1 MVNYLAL
8 LGWSIGDDRDIFTP
22 AELVAAFDGHRIS
35 GNPARFD
42 RKKAE
47 SINGAHLRL
56 LAPEDFAD
64 RLLGYLVA
72 RGDLPAAPSD
82 RQVALVAA
90 AAPLVQERSALL
102 SEAALMIRFLTTAEF
117 AVDPAAASKVLTA
130 AALPVL
136 ASTIATVR
144 ALPEFTA
151 AALEPALKSTL
162 VDELGFKPKV
172 AFAPVRVAV
181 TGRTISPPLYESME
195 LLGRDQT
202 LVRLRAALRVAG
214 G

>member
-1 MVNYLAL
+1 M
-8 LGWSIGDDRDIFTP
+8 P
-22 AELVAAFDGHRIS
+22 AEPS
-35 GNPARFD
+35 
-42 RKKAE
+42 AE
-47 SINGAHLRL
+47 
-56 LAPEDFAD
+56 
-64 RLLGYLVA
+64 
-72 RGDLPAAPSD
+72 
-82 RQVALVAA
+82 QVALVTS

-102 SEAALMIRFLTTAEF
+102 SEAALMMRFLITEDF

-136 ASTIATVR
+136 ASTIATVQ
-144 ALPEFTA
+144 ALPEFSA
-151 AALEPALKSTL
+151 ATLEPALKSTL

-195 LLGRDQT
+195 LLGREVT
-202 LVRLRAALRVAG
+202 LLRLRRRTGPGGSPSAAPG